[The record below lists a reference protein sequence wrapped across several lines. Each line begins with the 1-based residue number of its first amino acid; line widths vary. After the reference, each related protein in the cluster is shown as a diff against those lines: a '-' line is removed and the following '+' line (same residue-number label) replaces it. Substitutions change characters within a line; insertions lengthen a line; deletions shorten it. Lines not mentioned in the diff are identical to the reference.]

1 MGKFVNDS
9 SPSYSNCFVKI
20 VSERN
25 VPHLCFFS
33 TKDIPKFTELRYSYG
48 ETSGLSWRKQSIYKR
63 PLILTNMDN
72 FVRTLDTENRIL
84 DNIDHCNVKTTNCG
98 KQQLSNDNQSV
109 SIIIQSKSPAQNIYS
124 SILLSENIDLINENV
139 QTCEKSVPQT
149 SLTSLYSNVN
159 ESESSTSDIIS
170 QSPVLLTENIGYIFE
185 KVQSS
190 EKSIFVTSVQSN
202 NLDAEN
208 HISDNIDHCNI
219 KITNCGKQQLS
230 NDNQSV
236 SMMIKSESP
245 VQNIYS
251 SILLAENIDFVIEN
265 VQTCEKSTLETSVP
279 SMNPECSDGNS
290 IPGYVKCK
298 MEKGLALNNIDMVEE
313 ALTSWKNESA
323 KKLIKDSLDHNQ
335 KLKRRKV
342 KCPKCDRPIVNLKR
356 HMMSVH
362 ELDKAQAKAARVNF
376 GLNITKKSV
385 SESYK
390 KRKYVRRQCP
400 MFSCALAPKRLENH
414 LKQYHKLDKERVKRY
429 LLKACPLL
437 EDFPDE
443 DEKIVSE
450 RLRNNLSS
458 PDSDLS
464 LSETSDSESF
474 TDSEAKAKQEWFFTS
489 EISRKGADFLNSS
502 EDEDWLA
509 QEYMKRR
516 GILPV
521 KDSTSESESDDQSDK
536 DFEDIEQPFI
546 LSSLEEDIF
555 RRLLLVV
562 Q

>member
-1 MGKFVNDS
+1 
-9 SPSYSNCFVKI
+9 
-20 VSERN
+20 
-25 VPHLCFFS
+25 
-33 TKDIPKFTELRYSYG
+33 
-48 ETSGLSWRKQSIYKR
+48 
-63 PLILTNMDN
+63 
-72 FVRTLDTENRIL
+72 
-84 DNIDHCNVKTTNCG
+84 
-98 KQQLSNDNQSV
+98 
-109 SIIIQSKSPAQNIYS
+109 
-124 SILLSENIDLINENV
+124 
-139 QTCEKSVPQT
+139 
-149 SLTSLYSNVN
+149 
-159 ESESSTSDIIS
+159 
-170 QSPVLLTENIGYIFE
+170 
-185 KVQSS
+185 
-190 EKSIFVTSVQSN
+190 
-202 NLDAEN
+202 
-208 HISDNIDHCNI
+208 
-219 KITNCGKQQLS
+219 
-230 NDNQSV
+230 
-236 SMMIKSESP
+236 MMIESESP

-362 ELDKAQAKAARVNF
+362 KLDEAQAKAARVNF

-443 DEKIVSE
+443 DEEIVSE

-458 PDSDLS
+458 PDSDLY

-521 KDSTSESESDDQSDK
+521 KDSTSASSTKIVLTPEKDSIMKNDLLSSRESESDDQSDK

-555 RRLLLVV
+555 INKFSDTVMMEEKNQEVHALNINQQL
-562 Q
+562 